1 MAAATGPQ
9 SFGSTSGTMPA
20 YDAFTITPS
29 DSVNFSSPCR
39 AFLVGVAGNVAI
51 VTPSGNVVTLT
62 GLLAGVIY
70 PIVAIRIN
78 STNTTATSLVG
89 LV

>member
-9 SFGSTSGTMPA
+9 NFGSSSGTMPA
-20 YDAFTITPS
+20 YDAFAITPS
-29 DSVNFSSPCR
+29 DSVNFNSPCR
-39 AFLVGVAGNVAI
+39 AFLVGGAGNVAI

-70 PIVAIRIN
+70 PIVAIRVN
-78 STNTTATSLVG
+78 STNTTATNLVG